1 MKKNR
6 TALIVGG
13 LVVVVIVAAALAV
26 LLSGGDD
33 ESDDSSAGSGQA
45 TLEEGDL
52 EVYPVSVTGELL
64 VPLEDPANDAAVGA
78 SAPVVDGQDYWGDTT
93 TVGGPSDNPSVVYF
107 LAHWCPHCNTEV
119 DEIVSIHEAGEIPG
133 GVDIVAVST
142 GVNSDG
148 ENYPPS
154 QWLDFKDWPYPVL
167 ADSADSEAV
176 QSYGGNGF
184 PFVVI
189 LDSEGNVVAR
199 QSGST
204 SRDQIVAWIELA
216 AAAG

>member
-1 MKKNR
+1 VKKNR

-26 LLSGGDD
+26 LLTGGGDD
-33 ESDDSSAGSGQA
+33 SDDASGEKGEV
-45 TLEEGDL
+45 TLEDGDL
-52 EVYPVSVTGELL
+52 EVYPVSITGEWL
-64 VPLEDPANDAAVGA
+64 VPLEDPADDAAVGVA
-78 SAPVVDGQDYWGDTT
+78 APVVDGQDYWGGTA
-93 TVGGPSDNPSVVYF
+93 TVGGSGDNPKVIYF

-119 DEIVSIHEAGEIPG
+119 DEIVSLHEAGEIPG
-133 GVDIVAVST
+133 GVDISAVST
-142 GVNSDG
+142 GVNSEG

-167 ADSADSEAV
+167 ADSIDSEAV
-176 QSYGGNGF
+176 RSYGGNGF
-184 PFVVI
+184 PFSVI

-204 SRDQIVAWIELA
+204 SSDQIVAWLESA